1 MLKRHF
7 MLDKI
12 PLISSFYIFLFLL
25 LIAAD
30 RENTEGKIPEV
41 AFHVQMDDN

>member
-1 MLKRHF
+1 

-12 PLISSFYIFLFLL
+12 SLISSFCILFYL

-30 RENTEGKIPEV
+30 RENTEGEISEV
-41 AFHVQMDDN
+41 AFHVQMYDD